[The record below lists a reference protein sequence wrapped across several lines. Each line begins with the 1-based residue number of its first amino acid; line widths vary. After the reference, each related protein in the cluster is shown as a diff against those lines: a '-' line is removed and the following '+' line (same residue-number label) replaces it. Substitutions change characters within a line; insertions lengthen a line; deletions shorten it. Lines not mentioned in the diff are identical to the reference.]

1 MDLEIIEAHLEDL
14 NRQVNQ
20 TIDLVRALRKG
31 ELFGEPLP
39 ADIKTKLEVQAK
51 TRYDS
56 ISDTFTALT
65 AVVNK

>member
-1 MDLEIIEAHLEDL
+1 VDLEIIEAHLEDL

-39 ADIKTKLEVQAK
+39 DDIKTKLAIQAK